1 MMTLM
6 LSNHPIQEVGLGSK
20 PLAIRIRFALVLQ
33 EQLPTMLPL
42 GSTGYN
48 SSLTQTLCVYVTTIR
63 SSRGD
68 IYCMI
73 AKDLMGIGT
82 PEEIR

>member
-1 MMTLM
+1 MTLM
-6 LSNHPIQEVGLGSK
+6 LSNHPTQEVGLGFK
-20 PLAIRIRFALVLQ
+20 PSAFRIRFALVLQ

-42 GSTGYN
+42 GSTGYDF
-48 SSLTQTLCVYVTTIR
+48 SLTWTLHVLVTTIR

-68 IYCMI
+68 IYYMI
-73 AKDLMGIGT
+73 AEDLMGIGT